1 MLYNAMEK
9 LRENDVLE
17 SDGRADF
24 VRADREAFSA
34 GITLSPVINIAR
46 WESLTDLE
54 ELSKQKGQ

>member
-1 MLYNAMEK
+1 MEK
-9 LRENDVLE
+9 LRENHVLE

-24 VRADREAFSA
+24 VRADREVFSA